1 MASYKLKNVYLD
13 MSVAI
18 SSNNERINT
27 DYKMSSLLYG
37 HDNAEDAQIKMNKI
51 IFDDIQKKYKLDLLI
66 GSDLSNQ
73 IYITNE
79 VLMDYHIPYLG
90 IYNACS
96 SYVEGII
103 ISASLL
109 KLGKIKNIGVL
120 VSSHNLTS
128 EKTYRYPVEY
138 GFPKKECETFTATG
152 AVVSVVTN
160 RETNIKIESCTIG
173 KVVDYNIKD
182 SKNMGA
188 VMAPGAAETILDHL
202 KDLKRDI
209 NYYDLIMTGDLGKI
223 GKDLLEKILGHNN
236 IKLSNYIDA
245 GSILITDK
253 KLTCAGA
260 SGPACL
266 PLILTKKIIPE
277 GKYKKILVIGTGS
290 LHSKDLVNRNKS
302 IPCISH
308 AISLEVSD

>member
-1 MASYKLKNVYLD
+1 MASYKLRNVYLD
-13 MSVAI
+13 LSVAI
-18 SSNNERINT
+18 SSKNERINT

-37 HDNAEDAQIKMNKI
+37 LDNAEDAQIKMNKI
-51 IFDDIQKKYKLDLLI
+51 ILDDLLKKYEIDLLI

-73 IYITNE
+73 ICITNE
-79 VLMDYHIPYLG
+79 VLSDYHIPYLG

-103 ISASLL
+103 ISASML
-109 KLGKIKNIGVL
+109 KFGKIKNIGVL

-138 GFPKKECETFTATG
+138 GSPKKECETFTATG
-152 AVVSVVTN
+152 AVISVVTN
-160 RETNIKIESCTIG
+160 RKTNIKIESCTIG
-173 KVVDYNIKD
+173 KVIDYNIRD

-188 VMAPGAAETILDHL
+188 VMAPGAAETLMDHL
-202 KDLKRDI
+202 NDLKRDI
-209 NYYDLIMTGDLGKI
+209 NYYDLIITGDLGKI
-223 GKDLLEKILGHNN
+223 GKNLIEKIIEHNH
-236 IKLSNYIDA
+236 IKLTNYIDS
-245 GSILITDK
+245 GSILITNK
-253 KLTCAGA
+253 KLTCSGA
-260 SGPACL
+260 SGPVCL
-266 PLILTKKIIPE
+266 PLVLTKKIIPE

-308 AISLEVSD
+308 VISLEVLG